1 MLIKY
6 CQTIQ
11 GPHLEATAF
20 RREMISQRNTVWW
33 LVKSTKVQTM
43 FWQLVKKTVLQPIA
57 LHLGRW
63 IIKAT
68 PLDTCANTRWIG
80 ELKMKIMKCANTCWI
95 GELKMCKYLLNWR
108 TEDDDNEMNWREA
121 CPWWNKCTL
130 SLKLV
135 ELWTYPGRQVT
146 HRCERSSALSRI
158 KH

>member
-11 GPHLEATAF
+11 GPHLEETAF
-20 RREMISQRNTVWW
+20 RREMISQINTVWW

-43 FWQLVKKTVLQPIA
+43 FWQLVKKNCTTTNCIA
-57 LHLGRW
+57 SREMNYQS
-63 IIKAT
+63 
-68 PLDTCANTRWIG
+68 NTTWYMCKYSLNWRT
-80 ELKMKIMKCANTCWI
+80 EDEDN
-95 GELKMCKYLLNWR
+95 EMCKYLLNWR
-108 TEDDDNEMNWREA
+108 TEDDDNEMNWRAA

-146 HRCERSSALSRI
+146 HRRERSSALSRI